1 MPTIVTQS
9 RNRASKGGRSIAPV
23 IIVVIL
29 ALAVAALL
37 VVRSH
42 FNDAETTIPT
52 PVQSSAPQTKPSTSS
67 SGSDKANG
75 FEQEQPQTDAP
86 VLSASS
92 TVTTDNPPLE
102 TTTTE
107 QTTSQKT
114 ERPKPIKAAI
124 VLEKIFDNDVEN
136 QLEALS
142 TPAKRFKYAPTTRL
156 TDEQIMEYLRR
167 PVEIYEDDNEATVA
181 AKERTAAMKTE
192 ALKYIEAGGSYR
204 DFIKEMVAV
213 SNNEA
218 EMISEVRREKIR
230 LLKEEGVEAASLYL
244 EDANARLVEAGLRPI
259 PITIMDT
266 NTALKAAAMREARKE

>member
-9 RNRASKGGRSIAPV
+9 KNRTSKGGRSISP
-23 IIVVIL
+23 ITIVCIL
-29 ALAVAALL
+29 ALAVVAFLAI
-37 VVRSH
+37 RSQ
-42 FNDAETTIPT
+42 FGETESSTST
-52 PVQSSAPQTKPSTSS
+52 TVQSGVQPTKPNTNTSS
-67 SGSDKANG
+67 DGGNTAKG
-75 FEQEQPQTDAP
+75 FEQKQAKTDAP
-86 VLSASS
+86 VVSA
-92 TVTTDNPPLE
+92 VTEEKPPFE
-102 TTTTE
+102 TATTE
-107 QTTSQKT
+107 QPSSQSP

-124 VLEKIFDNDVEN
+124 VIEKIFDNDVEN

-142 TPAKRFKYAPTTRL
+142 TPAKRFKYAPKTRL

-167 PVEIYEDDNEATVA
+167 PVEIYEDDNEAIVA

-204 DFIKEMVAV
+204 DFIREMVAV

-230 LLKEEGVEAASLYL
+230 LLKEEGIEAASSYL
-244 EDANARLVEAGLRPI
+244 EEANARLVEAGLKPI

-266 NTALKAAAMREARKE
+266 NTAVNAAAKREARKE

>member
-9 RNRASKGGRSIAPV
+9 RNRTSKGGRSISPV
-23 IIVVIL
+23 TIVCIL
-29 ALAVAALL
+29 ALAVVAFFAI
-37 VVRSH
+37 RSQ
-42 FNDAETTIPT
+42 FGETESSASTT
-52 PVQSSAPQTKPSTSS
+52 VQSGVQPTKPNTNTSS
-67 SGSDKANG
+67 DGDDAAKG
-75 FEQEQPQTDAP
+75 FEQEQTKTDAP
-86 VLSASS
+86 VVSSAPEE
-92 TVTTDNPPLE
+92 NPPFE
-102 TTTTE
+102 TATTE
-107 QTTSQKT
+107 QTFSQKS

-124 VLEKIFDNDVEN
+124 VIEKVFDNDVEN

-142 TPAKRFKYAPTTRL
+142 TPAKRFKYAPKTRL

-192 ALKYIEAGGSYR
+192 ALKYIEAGGSYH

-218 EMISEVRREKIR
+218 DMISEVRMEKIR
-230 LLKEEGVEAASLYL
+230 LLKEEGVEAAASYL
-244 EDANARLVEAGLRPI
+244 EEANARLVEAGLRPI

-266 NTALKAAAMREARKE
+266 NTAIKAAAKREARKE